1 MSWRT
6 VVISKRCKLDLK
18 MGYLVVRGEQTQK
31 VFLDE
36 IALLVIE
43 CPAVA
48 LTGSLLEA
56 LNEKKTKVIFCDNK
70 RSPYA
75 EIMPYYGSYDS
86 SRKIKQQT
94 AWTPEIKGTIWG
106 DVIGRK
112 IFMQAEHLK
121 EIGKT
126 REAGLLYSYIPQI
139 EFQDATNREGHAA
152 KVYFNALFGMD
163 FKRTSD
169 NPINAALNY
178 GYSILLSAFNRAI
191 VSSGYL
197 TQIGIHHDNLYNP
210 YNLSSDLMEPFRVL
224 IDRTVK
230 ALMPE
235 ELSKDIRYAL
245 IDVLNSYVVINN
257 ERQTVLNAIEIYVR
271 SITAALNE
279 NDDIFIRFFSL

>member
-6 VVISKRCKLDLK
+6 VVISSRCKLDLK

-36 IALLVIE
+36 IAMLVIE

-56 LNEKKTKVIFCDNK
+56 LSEKKTKVIFCNNK

-75 EIMPYYGSYDS
+75 ELTPYYGSYDS
-86 SRKIKQQT
+86 SRKIKMQT
-94 AWTPEIKGTIWG
+94 AWTPEMKGSLWCA
-106 DVIGRK
+106 VIGRK

-121 EIGKT
+121 ENGKN
-126 REAGLLYSYIPQI
+126 REAELLYSYIPQI

-163 FKRTSD
+163 FRRTED
-169 NPINAALNY
+169 NPLNAALNY

-224 IDRTVK
+224 TDRAVK

-235 ELSKDIRYAL
+235 EFSKAVRYKL
-245 IDVLNSYVVINN
+245 IDVLNNYVIINN
-257 ERQTVLNAIEIYVR
+257 ERQTVLNAIDIYVR

-279 NDDIFIRFFSL
+279 NDDTLIRFFSL